1 MVKSER
7 TGRPPTNTFVISM
20 IQTKI
25 IEYRTKYNLTTWN
38 AYKKLTED
46 KHFKE
51 LMRHWFNNKRKKVF
65 PLGKRQRLNREDLE
79 RFMANEQVSDAGNR
93 PQERFYLRHI
103 KRNLKTLKKRY
114 GSAGLESFLET
125 QPKDYTR
132 RKKRK

>member
-1 MVKSER
+1 MGKSG
-7 TGRPPTNTFVISM
+7 GRPRTNSFVISM

-25 IEYRTKYNLTTWN
+25 LEYRTKYNLTTWN

-51 LMRHWFNNKRKKVF
+51 LMRHWFNNKRKSMKAIAI
-65 PLGKRQRLNREDLE
+65 RQRLNREDLE
-79 RFMANEQVSDAGNR
+79 TFMANEMVSGAGNR

-103 KRNLKTLKKRY
+103 IRNLKTLKKRY
-114 GSAGLESFLET
+114 GSSGLESFFDT
-125 QPKDYTR
+125 QPKYYTR

>member
-1 MVKSER
+1 
-7 TGRPPTNTFVISM
+7 M

-25 IEYRTKYNLTTWN
+25 LEYRTKYNLTTWN
-38 AYKKLTED
+38 AYKKLTEH
-46 KHFKE
+46 KSFKE
-51 LMRHWFNNKRKKVF
+51 LMRHWFNNKRKSMKAIAI
-65 PLGKRQRLNREDLE
+65 RQRLNREDLE
-79 RFMANEQVSDAGNR
+79 RFMANEQVSGAGNR

-132 RKKRK
+132 RKKRN